1 MAERADISEIVLPD
15 DVPTGCV
22 EVDGVAWCVEHA
34 GVADDLADYV
44 DESGDPACDMRDP
57 GDEPCRIVPLFVRV
71 EE

>member
-1 MAERADISEIVLPD
+1 MAERADISEIMLPD

-34 GVADDLADYV
+34 GVVDDLADYV